1 MHLLRM
7 AWTVFATLVG
17 AAVAVGGY
25 AWLSSRTMDLDS
37 GALAAVNA
45 GLGDPLVGVATL
57 LLPALAATIVCLL
70 AALPAEPGERRL
82 CALVAGAPLVLSI
95 IANGLGHLQDSGAA
109 SPLVAAVITA
119 AMVGVGSR
127 LAFRRRS

>member
-17 AAVAVGGY
+17 AAVAIGGY
-25 AWLSSRTMDLDS
+25 AWLSSRTMDIDR
-37 GALAAVNA
+37 GALAGINA
-45 GLGDPLVGVATL
+45 GLGDPLVGLATL

-70 AALPAEPGERRL
+70 AALPAEPDERRL

-109 SPLVAAVITA
+109 SPLLAAAVTA
-119 AMVGVGSR
+119 VMVVLGSG
-127 LAFRRRS
+127 LVFRRRS